1 MYKCVGVPLKLVDFS
16 AELVKMCRIISTFIG
31 KFLFTF
37 INNKPKII
45 MKRKDYQ
52 KPTMDVVKLR
62 HRTHLLQMS
71 VQKGKPTVQDY
82 TWHNDEVEE

>member
-1 MYKCVGVPLKLVDFS
+1 
-16 AELVKMCRIISTFIG
+16 
-31 KFLFTF
+31 
-37 INNKPKII
+37 

-62 HRTHLLQMS
+62 HWTHLLLTS
-71 VQKGKPTVQDY
+71 VQKGKPSVQDY

>member
-1 MYKCVGVPLKLVDFS
+1 
-16 AELVKMCRIISTFIG
+16 
-31 KFLFTF
+31 
-37 INNKPKII
+37 

-71 VQKGKPTVQDY
+71 VQGKPSVQNY
-82 TWHNDEVEE
+82 NWQSEDEE